1 MTYSNSQATA
11 GRGTTLGIGTTPTI
25 IGEIRSCS
33 RSGNGWETSD
43 VTNFESGFSQE
54 FISTILNQGEVKVS
68 GNRVSTDAGQIA
80 VQSAFDGANAGVL
93 QKFTMTLPK
102 SPAQTTAGDSFVFMA
117 LVQSVSFEV
126 DVAKEITYAVN
137 LKCSGVWTFTAGS

>member
-11 GRGTTLGIGTTPTI
+11 GRGTTLGIGATPVI

-33 RSGNGWETSD
+33 RSGNGWETTD
-43 VTNFESGFSQE
+43 VTNFESGISQE

-68 GNRVSTDAGQIA
+68 GNRVSTDAGQIL
-80 VQSAFDGANAGVL
+80 VQSAFDGANAGQL
-93 QKFTMTLPK
+93 QSFTMQLAK
-102 SPAQTTAGDSFVFMA
+102 SPAQTTTGDKFVFSA

-126 DVAKEITYAVN
+126 EVTKEITYALN
-137 LKCSGVWTFTAGS
+137 LKCSGAWTFTQGS